1 MAGNPEKPRICTI
14 HGGNGITTLN
24 LKLFLPLLSE
34 FCIIASDRDIF
45 FPADKVFAKAEKI
58 FKGPIT
64 TMKIDSLHL
73 PDDATMEGVCKKTA
87 EFFSVRNF

>member
-1 MAGNPEKPRICTI
+1 MVEIGPKGMLA
-14 HGGNGITTLN
+14 
-24 LKLFLPLLSE
+24 
-34 FCIIASDRDIF
+34 F

-73 PDDATMEGVCKKTA
+73 PDEDTMLRVCQKTTD
-87 EFFSVRNF
+87 FFLTECIAGS